1 MNFVLNVV
9 VSALVISFASWLSGR
24 MPAQAGFFVALP
36 IASML
41 VLPLSYLEHGDAES
55 SFLLARSIFIAVPV
69 SLCFFLPFLFVERVG
84 ASFWFAYGIGC
95 ALLPLGY
102 VAHRFVTR
110 ALF

>member
-9 VSALVISFASWLSGR
+9 VSAVVISFASWLSGR

-41 VLPLSYLEHGDAES
+41 VLPLSYLEHGDTES
-55 SFLLARSIFIAVPV
+55 TFVLARSIFIAVPV
-69 SLCFFLPFLFVERVG
+69 SLCFFLPFLFIERAG
-84 ASFWFAYGIGC
+84 ASFWIAYGIGC
-95 ALLPLGY
+95 ALLPVGY
-102 VAHRFVTR
+102 VAHRLVTR